1 MEYFKADKDKIAFGP
16 VPSRRLGK
24 SLGINNIPNKFCSY
38 DCIYCQVGRTL
49 NKTIKK
55 RVFYKVEDII
65 QSVEKKIN
73 NLKNRHE
80 KIDYITYVPD
90 GEPTLDINLK
100 KEVEELKKLNI
111 PIAIITNT
119 SLMYRE
125 DVRNDLM
132 DFDLVSLKINTV
144 EEELWKII
152 DRPHEDLE
160 LNDILEGIL
169 SFKKEFKGKII
180 TETMLL
186 DGINYTDEVIKD
198 TAKFLKELSPNKCY
212 ISIPI
217 RPPAEKIKPANEE
230 TINKVFQIFSKIIGL
245 DKIEYLIGYEGNEF
259 AYSGNIEEDLL
270 SITSVH
276 PMRKEAVE
284 ELLKKANVG
293 WDVVERLIKEDKL
306 IKLEYDDNI
315 FYMRKLRS
323 RLNDY

>member
-49 NKTIKK
+49 NKTIK
-55 RVFYKVEDII
+55 RRNFYKVEDII

-144 EEELWKII
+144 EEKLWKII
-152 DRPHEDLE
+152 DRPHKDL
-160 LNDILEGIL
+160 
-169 SFKKEFKGKII
+169 
-180 TETMLL
+180 
-186 DGINYTDEVIKD
+186 
-198 TAKFLKELSPNKCY
+198 
-212 ISIPI
+212 
-217 RPPAEKIKPANEE
+217 
-230 TINKVFQIFSKIIGL
+230 
-245 DKIEYLIGYEGNEF
+245 
-259 AYSGNIEEDLL
+259 
-270 SITSVH
+270 
-276 PMRKEAVE
+276 
-284 ELLKKANVG
+284 
-293 WDVVERLIKEDKL
+293 
-306 IKLEYDDNI
+306 
-315 FYMRKLRS
+315 
-323 RLNDY
+323 

>member
-1 MEYFKADKDKIAFGP
+1 MEYFKDDKEIVFGP

-38 DCIYCQVGRTL
+38 DCVYCQVGRTL
-49 NKTIKK
+49 NKTIE
-55 RVFYKVEDII
+55 RQAFYKVEDII
-65 QSVEKKIN
+65 QSVEKRII
-73 NLKNRHE
+73 NLKNRNE

-125 DVRNDLM
+125 DVREDLM
-132 DFDLVSLKINTV
+132 DFDLVSLKINAV
-144 EEELWKII
+144 DGELWKII
-152 DRPHEDLE
+152 DRPHDE
-160 LNDILEGIL
+160 LNLKDILNGIL
-169 SFKKEFKGKII
+169 KFKKEFKGKII

-186 DGINYTDEVIKD
+186 DEINYTDEVIMD
-198 TAKFLKELSPNKCY
+198 TAKFLKKLSPNKCY

-230 TINKVFQIFSKIIGL
+230 TINRVFQIFSKIIGL
-245 DKIEYLIGYEGNEF
+245 DKVEYLIGYEGNEF

-276 PMRKEAVE
+276 PMRKEGVE
-284 ELLKKANVG
+284 ELLKKAGAG
-293 WDVVERLIKEDKL
+293 WDIVDKLIKENKL

-315 FYMRKLRS
+315 FYMRKLKS
-323 RLNDY
+323 RL

>member
-1 MEYFKADKDKIAFGP
+1 MEYFKADKYKIAFGP

-49 NKTIKK
+49 NKTIE
-55 RVFYKVEDII
+55 RRIFYRVEDII
-65 QSVEKKIN
+65 QSVGEKMN
-73 NLKNRHE
+73 NLKNKNE

-111 PIAIITNT
+111 PTAIITNT

-125 DVRNDLM
+125 DVRNDLI
-132 DFDLVSLKINTV
+132 DFDLVSLKINAV
-144 EEELWKII
+144 DENLWKII
-152 DRPHEDLE
+152 DRPHDDLN
-160 LNDILEGIL
+160 LKDILSGIL
-169 SFKKEFKGKII
+169 KFKKEFKGKII

-186 DGINYTDEVIKD
+186 NGITYTDEVIKD

-217 RPPAEKIKPANEE
+217 RPPAEKIEPANEK
-230 TINKVFQIFSKIIGL
+230 TINKAFQIFSKIIGL

-293 WDVVERLIKEDKL
+293 WDVVERLIKENKL
-306 IKLEYDDNI
+306 IKLEYDNNI
-315 FYMRKLRS
+315 FYMRKL
-323 RLNDY
+323 NKD